1 MNTHPTKKRNAFTL
15 IEMLVVI
22 TIMGILMVMAASVL
36 DDVGKG
42 RSVDSAVSQLEG
54 LLEEAKAT
62 AYGND
67 TSTRVIIVEDK
78 DNTDANS
85 KHLRYAAVM
94 MLRKKDKSD
103 GKYDGS
109 DVSTE
114 GRWRSTSAGVTF
126 PNGVFFSPEHSK
138 PLEWAEQGDEEMMG
152 YDLMNI
158 AGLGPV
164 NVYYFEFDE
173 KGRFV
178 SPLAD
183 PRNPTA
189 PQRIVVMEASR
200 TRSSKFEHGISPK
213 QTDSKGRPIGAKGL
227 VLWPSGDTSRLRTL
241 DQIQKEK
248 KNVRQT
254 RERTRQTERE
264 KSRRESR

>member
-67 TSTRVIIVEDK
+67 TSTRVIIVEDEG
-78 DNTDANS
+78 DMTASS

-114 GRWRSTSAGVTF
+114 GRWRSTSAGITF
-126 PNGVFFSPEHSK
+126 PNGVFFSPELSK

-158 AGLGPV
+158 AGLGAV

-200 TRSSKFEHGISPK
+200 SKSSKAKNGIIPIK
-213 QTDSKGRPIGAKGL
+213 TDSKGRPIGAKGL

-248 KNVRQT
+248 RNVRQV
-254 RERTRQTERE
+254 RNSKRTADRQQ
-264 KSRRESR
+264 SR

>member
-1 MNTHPTKKRNAFTL
+1 MNTHTTKKRTGFTL

-22 TIMGILMVMAASVL
+22 TIMAILMTMATSVL
-36 DDVGKG
+36 DSVGKG
-42 RSVDSAVSQLEG
+42 RSVDSAVLQLEG
-54 LLEEAKAT
+54 MLEEAKAT

-67 TSTRVIIVEDK
+67 TSTRVIIVDSPN
-78 DNTDANS
+78 DFQPNS
-85 KHLRYAAVM
+85 KHLRYAAIM
-94 MLRKKDKSD
+94 MLRKTEKSD

-114 GRWRSTSAGVTF
+114 GRWVSTSAGILL
-126 PNGVFFSPEHSK
+126 PPGVFFSPTYSK

-152 YDLMNI
+152 HDLMNI

-164 NVYYFEFDE
+164 SVYYLEFDE

-183 PRNPTA
+183 PKNPTA
-189 PQRIVVMEASR
+189 PQRLIVMEASR
-200 TRSSKFEHGISPK
+200 TKNDKFRDGIIPK
-213 QTDSKGRPIGAKGL
+213 EMDSKGRPVGAKGI

-241 DQIQKEK
+241 DQIQQEKRAVRNSRDRQRKES
-248 KNVRQT
+248 
-254 RERTRQTERE
+254 
-264 KSRRESR
+264 SR